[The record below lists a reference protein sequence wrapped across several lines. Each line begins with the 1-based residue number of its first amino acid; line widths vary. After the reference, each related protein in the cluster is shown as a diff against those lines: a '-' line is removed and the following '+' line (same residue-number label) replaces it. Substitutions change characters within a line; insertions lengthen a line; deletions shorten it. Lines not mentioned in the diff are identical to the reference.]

1 MDARIAYPAKRC
13 LIHLLRDR
21 CGAALVEF
29 ALLLPVLMIL
39 LLGTFDA
46 GYSIYTKALLE
57 GAIQKAARDSTI
69 QGAST
74 SQATIDANVS
84 RAVRNIVPSA
94 QIQFDRKAYASFSN
108 VAQPEDFTD
117 SNSDGI
123 CNNNEAY
130 EDANGNNTWDADRG
144 RSGFGGAR
152 DAVLYTVT
160 VSYDRAF
167 PIYKFIG
174 VSDQISTESATVLR
188 NQPWN
193 IQNTSP
199 PPVRNCP

>member
-1 MDARIAYPAKRC
+1 MVRRNLSIRLRRHNLARDTK
-13 LIHLLRDR
+13 
-21 CGAALVEF
+21 GAALVEF
-29 ALLLPVLMIL
+29 ALILPVLMIL

-46 GYSIYTKALLE
+46 GYNIYTNALLE

-69 QGAST
+69 QGASSGQT
-74 SQATIDANVS
+74 TIDTNVS

-94 QIQFDRKAYASFSN
+94 QIDFDRKAYATFSN

-117 SNSDGI
+117 SNGDGL

-130 EDANGNNTWDADRG
+130 EDANNNNQWDADRG
-144 RSGFGGAR
+144 RAGFGGAR
-152 DAVLYTVT
+152 DTVLYTVT

-167 PIYKFIG
+167 PIYNMINL
-174 VSDQISTESATVLR
+174 SPQITTQASTVLR

-193 IQNTSP
+193 IQDTSP